1 MAYFRRLSLH
11 EFYRAVRPRAEG
23 IQPVVHFRRPG
34 VEPGIAA
41 PIGGEAHDDAGYRE
55 RAAYEIFLAFQRIV

>member
-1 MAYFRRLSLH
+1 MSFIVQCGLVQRVSSQRFTSGA
-11 EFYRAVRPRAEG
+11 
-23 IQPVVHFRRPG
+23 PG

-55 RAAYEIFLAFQRIV
+55 RAAYEILLAFQRIV